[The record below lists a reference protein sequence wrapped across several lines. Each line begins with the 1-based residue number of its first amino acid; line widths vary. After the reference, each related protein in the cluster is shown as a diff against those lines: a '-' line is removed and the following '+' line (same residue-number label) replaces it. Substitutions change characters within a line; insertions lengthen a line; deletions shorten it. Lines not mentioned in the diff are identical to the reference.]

1 LRGSFANAGWPDEQ
15 EALSVAEELF
25 FETDAAIIARLG
37 QELVAKQETA
47 LIELVKNSYDAD
59 ATEVE
64 VILQSPAPSKKA
76 LLIKDNGVGMSRQEL
91 IDGFL
96 RLASDMKIRIPRS
109 KLYDRERAGRKGIGR
124 FATHRLGDRLTLRT
138 WTDDNSKGHELSV
151 DWRRFTSGKALSAVA
166 VQVREIEPGERGTT
180 ILIEDLRDD
189 WSDEQIRRCWR
200 GVLALQQPFPVA
212 PVEAGPKGDPGF
224 EVRFLKEDALFRDE
238 TLVADFQTEILDHLH
253 AVIELIVDEDGVAE
267 WRIVKNKLGSDRPWQ
282 KIHHDHRDAKDPP
295 AYRHLRNVWMTAHY
309 VILHPELLPSLVFTR
324 VRDVLSD
331 EGGIRLYRNG
341 FRVVPYGDP
350 EDDWLRLDEIYAK
363 RSLLAPLANRNFF
376 GVIEVHDRSG
386 TMFEE
391 HTSRE
396 GLIETPA
403 FLELRDLASAVLVS
417 AATRISEDRGRK
429 TRAGTTRPSAPPQFT
444 DVDEIRRAAEAAAA
458 AAAAAA
464 TAAGTGTDGT
474 AGPAAQEAADRF
486 GEAARLIAE
495 KTEQLAAAE
504 ARLADEASML
514 RFLATLGMTTA
525 EFSHETGMTFEAFR
539 LDFDAVFKAAAE
551 VAAKD
556 TGFQDRSDR
565 ARGML
570 ERLDTLTSYLNS
582 LAAARSAREM
592 RPVSV
597 KALIKRFEKGVG
609 AQAETQHIQLN
620 IEVPPLD
627 PLYTRPLHEAE
638 LASVL
643 LNFYTNAVKAM
654 KRAKGDRSL
663 LIVAERE
670 DGKISIKFSDTGDG
684 IADDIREKIFDP
696 FFTTR
701 IAPPAGAGDLEHAG
715 GTGLGLWIVSQIA
728 ENAGGKVAVVDA
740 PQGYST
746 CFEMTVPADEDSNV

>member
-1 LRGSFANAGWPDEQ
+1 M
-15 EALSVAEELF
+15 AEDLF

-37 QELVAKQETA
+37 LELVAKQETA

-59 ATEVE
+59 AKEVE
-64 VILQSPAPSKKA
+64 VVLQSPSPSKRA
-76 LLIKDNGVGMSRQEL
+76 LRIKDNGVGMTKQEL

-96 RLASDMKIRIPRS
+96 RLASDMKVRSPRS
-109 KLYDRERAGRKGIGR
+109 KLYGRERAGRKGIGR
-124 FATHRLGDRLTLRT
+124 FATHRLGDQLTLRT
-138 WTDDNSKGHELSV
+138 WTGIASCGYELSV
-151 DWRRFTSGKALSAVA
+151 DWRRFTSGKALSTVA
-166 VQVREIEPGERGTT
+166 VQVDEIEPGEPGTT
-180 ILIEDLRDD
+180 IIIEGLRDD

-212 PVEAGPKGDPGF
+212 PVEADVRSDPGF
-224 EVRFLKEDALFRDE
+224 EVRFLKEDEIFHDE
-238 TLVADFQTEILDHLH
+238 TLVADFQSEILDHLH
-253 AVIELIVDEDGVAE
+253 AVIELIVDENGVAE
-267 WRIVKNKLGSDRPWQ
+267 WRIIKNKLGADRPWQ
-282 KIHHDHRDAKDPP
+282 KVHHAHRDAADPP
-295 AYRHLRNVWMTAHY
+295 AYNHLRNVWMTAHY
-309 VILHPELLPSLVFTR
+309 VILAPDLLPSLVYTR

-350 EDDWLRLDEIYAK
+350 SDDWLRLDEIYTK

-417 AATRISEDRGRK
+417 AATRISEDRGRRV
-429 TRAGTTRPSAPPQFT
+429 RAGTIRPAPAPIT
-444 DVDEIRRAAEAAAA
+444 GVDEIKKAAEAAAA
-458 AAAAAA
+458 AVER
-464 TAAGTGTDGT
+464 AAGSAQGE
-474 AGPAAQEAADRF
+474 AAQEAASRVT
-486 GEAARLIAE
+486 EVVRLITE
-495 KTEQLAAAE
+495 KSAQLAAAE
-504 ARLADEASML
+504 ERLADEAAML

-539 LDFDAVFKAAAE
+539 LDFDAVFKAVAKVDASDAA
-551 VAAKD
+551 
-556 TGFQDRSDR
+556 FQARAER

-582 LAAARSAREM
+582 LAAARSARQM

-597 KALIKRFEKGVG
+597 KALIRRFEKGVG
-609 AQAETQHIQLN
+609 AQAETQHIN
-620 IEVPPLD
+620 MDIKVPPLD
-627 PLYTRPLHEAE
+627 PLYTRPVHEAE

-654 KRAKGDRSL
+654 KRAKGDRNL
-663 LIVAERE
+663 LIAAGRE
-670 DGKISIKFSDTGDG
+670 DSKVSIRFSDTGDG
-684 IADDIREKIFDP
+684 IAADIKDKIFEP

-701 IAPPAGAGDLEHAG
+701 VAPPAGANDLEHAG

-728 ENAGGKVAVVDA
+728 ANAGGEVNVVDA

-746 CFEMTVPADEDSNV
+746 CFELSLPADEDSNV

>member
-1 LRGSFANAGWPDEQ
+1 M
-15 EALSVAEELF
+15 AEDLF

-59 ATEVE
+59 ATQVE
-64 VILQSPAPSKKA
+64 VILQSPSNSERA
-76 LLIKDNGVGMSRQEL
+76 LLIKDNGVGMTKQEL

-96 RLASDMKIRIPRS
+96 RLASDMKIRSPRS
-109 KLYDRERAGRKGIGR
+109 KLYNRERAGRKGIGR

-138 WTDDNSKGHELSV
+138 WTDEKSNGFQLSV
-151 DWRRFTSGKALSAVA
+151 DWRRFTSGKALSTVA
-166 VQVREIEPGERGTT
+166 VQVQEIDPGKRGTT
-180 ILIEDLRDD
+180 ILVEDLRDE

-212 PVEAGPKGDPGF
+212 PVEADTRGDPGF
-224 EVRFLKEDALFRDE
+224 QVRFLKEDALFRDE
-238 TLVADFQTEILDHLH
+238 TLVADFQSEILDHLH
-253 AVIELIVDEDGVAE
+253 AVIELIVDANGVAE
-267 WRIVKNKLGSDRPWQ
+267 WRIIKNKLGADRPWQ
-282 KIHHDHRDAKDPP
+282 KIHHSQRDAVHPP
-295 AYRHLRNVWMTAHY
+295 AYTHLRNVWMTAHY
-309 VILHPELLPSLVFTR
+309 VILAPDLLPSLVYTR
-324 VRDVLSD
+324 VRDVLAD

-363 RSLLAPLANRNFF
+363 RSFLAPLANRNFF

-386 TMFEE
+386 GMFEE

-429 TRAGTTRPSAPPQFT
+429 TRAGTIRLAPVPIT
-444 DVDEIRRAAEAAAA
+444 GVDEIKRAAQAATEAAGRAAESAQ
-458 AAAAAA
+458 
-464 TAAGTGTDGT
+464 GG
-474 AGPAAQEAADRF
+474 AAQEAAERVT
-486 GEAARLIAE
+486 EAAKLIAE
-495 KTEQLAAAE
+495 KSAQLAAAE
-504 ARLADEASML
+504 ERLADEAAML

-539 LDFDAVFKAAAE
+539 LDFDAVFKAAAK
-551 VAAKD
+551 VGADNPA
-556 TGFQDRSDR
+556 FQDRSDR

-592 RPVSV
+592 RPVSA
-597 KALIKRFEKGVG
+597 KALIRRFEKGVG
-609 AQAETQHIQLN
+609 AQAKTQHINLN

-627 PLYTRPLHEAE
+627 PLYTRPVHEAE

-643 LNFYTNAVKAM
+643 LNFYTNSVKAM

-663 LIVAERE
+663 LVAAGRD
-670 DGKISIKFSDTGDG
+670 DGKISIRFSDTGDG
-684 IADDIREKIFDP
+684 IPAGIKDRIFDP

-701 IAPPAGAGDLEHAG
+701 IAPPAGANDLEHAG
-715 GTGLGLWIVSQIA
+715 GTGLGLWIVNQIA
-728 ENAGGKVAVVDA
+728 ANARGEVRVVDA
-740 PQGYST
+740 PQGYTT
-746 CFEMTVPADEDSNV
+746 CFELLLPADEDSNV